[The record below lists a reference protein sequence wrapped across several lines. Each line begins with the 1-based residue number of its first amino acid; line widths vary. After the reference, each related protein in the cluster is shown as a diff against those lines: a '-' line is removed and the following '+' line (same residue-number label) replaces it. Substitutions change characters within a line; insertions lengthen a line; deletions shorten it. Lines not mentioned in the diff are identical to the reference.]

1 MAVMTTLVVLAGA
14 GVRAHHS
21 FAAEYDAGQPVGL
34 TGEVVRIDFVNPHAW
49 LHLDVKESGGAVTTW
64 TIEMAAPNN
73 LIRRGLTKDTL
84 PIGEVVTV
92 DGYRARDGSHTVNG
106 RTIKLR
112 DGRTLFT
119 GASNTS
125 APDDR

>member
-1 MAVMTTLVVLAGA
+1 MAVALAALMTT

-21 FAAEYDAGQPVGL
+21 FAAEYDSSQPIRL
-34 TGEVVRIDFVNPHAW
+34 TGPVARIDFVNPHAW
-49 LHLDVKESGGAVTTW
+49 LRLDVRELDGAVATW

-84 PIGEVVTV
+84 EIGEVVTV

-106 RTIKLR
+106 RTITLT

-119 GASNTS
+119 GASNTG
-125 APDDR
+125 APGDR